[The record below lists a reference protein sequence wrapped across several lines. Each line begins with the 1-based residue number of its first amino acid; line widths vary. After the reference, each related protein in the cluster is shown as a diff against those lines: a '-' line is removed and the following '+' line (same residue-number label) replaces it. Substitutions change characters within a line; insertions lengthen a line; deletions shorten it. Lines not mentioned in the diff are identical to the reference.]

1 MEKII
6 LIWKES
12 FIFKILNSL
21 EDKIKRKSEPIISG
35 SFVFPFFYL
44 ILEYYLYFFL
54 FLLPFLSSGKI
65 AVWILIAFLLWGV
78 HTFLSNNKRFFES
91 LDSFTLIYIIFMLV
105 NLVATFFSPYLIPA
119 VKGYL
124 KFCVYFSI
132 FLVFRDVFKDAE
144 RIKRA
149 LFFILLSTL
158 ILSLYCLYQWII
170 KVPPLAGWED
180 VDFVGEN
187 VTRVYGTL
195 QNPNLLGGYLIGVF
209 PFLLSSLFLFRFKS
223 LPIIAILLS
232 LLSIFWTYSRGAYF
246 GFLFSMLIY
255 FYFVFRMLWTRA
267 NRQQKKL
274 IVAFLIM
281 AVFLAIGIFLKSSY
295 FQKRIL
301 SVFTLWGHSSN
312 ATRIVIWQRSFRI
325 FRDFFLTGIGLG
337 NDVFR
342 RVYAFY
348 MEPKFTAL
356 ASYNLFLE
364 IGIEG
369 GIWALIVFL
378 VMLYYLFKKFF
389 EKYYSWKL
397 SYKIIGVSALS
408 SIFAPLFHGFVDTMW
423 YRPYPQIIFWFA
435 VSILINLY
443 QDSDKIKK
451 ILLFNLGGLG
461 DQILFLP
468 VIKALKEKFDPVKL
482 SIITERRGRKIYDL
496 LNLEV
501 VEFNPKERISIKDT
515 LFLIAKLRGENFN
528 LSVSTGRSFFI
539 PIFMYLVGAPIRVGY
554 KENPFSFLYTH
565 KASSNRDDYMAKVH
579 FRLIETLEEDVKYSD
594 PEIEVVNFLKE
605 DWEDKIKSLGLKPF
619 EYILLHPGISKMS
632 IKRGIDRRWPVKNWA
647 DLINRIKEKKI
658 NYIVIYGPDEEE
670 SIEELRKL
678 VPDTVFISSQS
689 LEEFIGWIYFSK
701 VMVCLDSAPL
711 HLGVALKKPI
721 VALFGPTNPKEI
733 VPSNSIYQVVKIDLP
748 CEPCLW
754 DKRKKVCETIDCMN
768 IPVELVWEKL
778 RIFIDS

>member
-1 MEKII
+1 MEKIVF
-6 LIWKES
+6 IWRES

-21 EDKIKRKSEPIISG
+21 ESKVKERFDPIVSKSYI
-35 SFVFPFFYL
+35 FPFFYL
-44 ILEYYLYFFL
+44 LLEYFLYIFL

-65 AVWILIAFLLWGV
+65 AISILGAFLLWGI
-78 HTFLSNNKRFFES
+78 HTFLSKDKKFFEN
-91 LDSFTLIYIIFMLV
+91 LDVFTLIYIIFMLI

-119 VKGYL
+119 IKGYL

-132 FLVFRDVFKDAE
+132 FLVFRDVFRDKE

-149 LFFILLSTL
+149 IFFILLSTL
-158 ILSLYCLYQWII
+158 VLSLYCLYQWIM

-180 VDFVGEN
+180 VEFIGEN

-195 QNPNLLGGYLIGVF
+195 QNPNLLGAYLIGVF
-209 PFLLSSLFLFRFKS
+209 PFLLSSFFLFKFKS
-223 LPIIAILLS
+223 LPIITILLS

-246 GFLFSMLIY
+246 GFFVSMLFY
-255 FYFVFRMLWTRA
+255 FYFIFRILWNKA
-267 NRQQKKL
+267 NRQQRKL
-274 IVAFLIM
+274 ILAFLIM
-281 AVFLAIGIFLKSSY
+281 IIFLGIGIFLRSSY

-312 ATRIVIWQRSFRI
+312 ATRIVIWERSFRI

-369 GIWALIVFL
+369 GIFALIVFL
-378 VMLYYLFKKFF
+378 IMLYYLFKIFF
-389 EKYYSWKL
+389 KRYNSWNFI
-397 SYKIIGVSALS
+397 YKIIGISALS
-408 SIFAPLFHGFVDTMW
+408 SVVAPLFHGFVDTMW

-443 QDSDKIKK
+443 QDSDKIKR

-461 DQILFLP
+461 DQILFIP
-468 VIKALKEKFDPVKL
+468 VIKALIEKFNPEKL

-496 LNLEV
+496 LNLDV
-501 VEFNPKERISIKDT
+501 IEFNPKEKLSIKET
-515 LFLIAKLRGENFN
+515 LFLIAKLRSEEFDFS
-528 LSVSTGRSFFI
+528 LSTGKSGFI
-539 PIFMYLVGAPIRVGY
+539 PIFMYIVGASVRVGY
-554 KENPFSFLYTH
+554 KENLFNFLYTH
-565 KASSNRDDYMAKVH
+565 KASSERDDYMAKVH
-579 FRLIETLEEDVKYSD
+579 FRLVETLGEGIKYSD
-594 PEIEVVNFLKE
+594 PEIKVPNFIIE
-605 DWEDKIKSLGLKPF
+605 DLENKIQGLGLKPF
-619 EYILLHPGISKMS
+619 GYILLHPGISKMS
-632 IKRGIDRRWPVKNWA
+632 IKRGIDRRWPVKNWF
-647 DLINRIKEKKI
+647 DLINRIKEK
-658 NYIVIYGPDEEE
+658 NVSYVVIYGPDEEG
-670 SIEELRKL
+670 SIEELRKI
-678 VPDTVFISSQS
+678 VPGGLFISPKN

-754 DKRKKVCETIDCMN
+754 EKRKKVCETLDCMN

-778 RIFIDS
+778 RIFIES